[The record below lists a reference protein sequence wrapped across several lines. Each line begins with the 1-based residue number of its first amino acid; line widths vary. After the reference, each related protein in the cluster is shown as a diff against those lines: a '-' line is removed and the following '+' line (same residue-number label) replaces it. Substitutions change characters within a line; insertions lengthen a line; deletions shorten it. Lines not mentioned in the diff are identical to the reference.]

1 MNIHGYVLAEN
12 EIINES
18 KYASMS
24 ISIKTE
30 LMYSFKAMA
39 QENNVAE
46 TRLMAEA
53 IEAYVRAFRKPR
65 GINET

>member
-39 QENNVAE
+39 
-46 TRLMAEA
+46 EA